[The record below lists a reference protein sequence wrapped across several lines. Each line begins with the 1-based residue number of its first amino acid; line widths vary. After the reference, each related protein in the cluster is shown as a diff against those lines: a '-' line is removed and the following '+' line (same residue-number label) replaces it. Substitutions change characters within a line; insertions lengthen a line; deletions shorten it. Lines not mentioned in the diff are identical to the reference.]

1 MQLLKKLT
9 GLGLLLYSGLTL
21 ADMTFLVQDQHGKPL
36 PDAVLEIVSDPVK
49 PGDNSDLGIVDQ
61 IEKAFVPELVVI
73 QKGQLVDFPNSDNI
87 RHHVYSFSPAKT
99 FELKL
104 YADRPEE
111 PVLFDQHGVVVL
123 GCNIHDSM
131 VGYIYIAADRRV
143 SRTDSYGKTV
153 LPVSADASQI
163 SVWHANQTKGPENRD
178 IYTVSTLQQSADKQY
193 YLVTMDVTPP
203 PPRDTF
209 EDTFSA
215 TFE

>member
-1 MQLLKKLT
+1 MRMLKTLT
-9 GLGLLLYSGLTL
+9 GLSLLLYSGMSL
-21 ADMTFLVQDQHGKPL
+21 ADMTFLVQDQNGKPL
-36 PDAVLEIVSDPVK
+36 PDAVLEVVSDPVK

-131 VGYIYIAADRRV
+131 VGYLYIAADRRV
-143 SRTDSYGKTV
+143 SRTDHQGKTT
-153 LPVSADASQI
+153 LPVTSDTSEI

-178 IYTVSTLQQSADKQY
+178 IYTVGTLEQSADKQDY
-193 YLVTMDVTPP
+193 VVTLEVTPP
-203 PPRDTF
+203 PARDTF
-209 EDTFSA
+209 EDTFRA

>member
-1 MQLLKKLT
+1 MQMFKTLT
-9 GLGLLLYSGLTL
+9 GLGLLLCSGLAF
-21 ADMTFLVQDQHGKPL
+21 ADMAFLVQDQNGKPL
-36 PDAVLEIVSDPVK
+36 VDAVLEVVSDPVK

-111 PVLFDQHGVVVL
+111 PIIFDQHGVVVL

-143 SRTDSYGKTV
+143 SKTDKTGKTS
-153 LPVSADASQI
+153 LPVTSGSSQI
-163 SVWHANQTKGPENRD
+163 SVWHANQTKGPENRE
-178 IYTVSTLQQSADKQY
+178 IYIVDSLQQGADKQHY
-193 YLVTMDVTPP
+193 VVTLDVTPP
-203 PPRDTF
+203 PARDTF